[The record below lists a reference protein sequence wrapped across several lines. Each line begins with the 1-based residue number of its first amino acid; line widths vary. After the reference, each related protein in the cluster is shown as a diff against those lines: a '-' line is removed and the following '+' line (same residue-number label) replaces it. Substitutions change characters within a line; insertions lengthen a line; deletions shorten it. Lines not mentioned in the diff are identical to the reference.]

1 MRKPGLISYLIAII
15 ALGAGVLILLATPWG
30 PGLRED
36 SFSYITAAQSYAQG
50 TGLGR
55 WAADGT
61 FRPLT
66 HFPPLL
72 PLLFA
77 GIKQLGFDLVGSF
90 RVLNGVLFSSIVILT
105 ALSIYVTSRSEWGA
119 LAGALLTASS
129 GVLIENF
136 TWAHSEPLYLTL
148 SIAGLIL
155 LSIYMSSKKNNWYF
169 AGSIVAVALA
179 FLTRFAGIALIVS
192 SGLILAVMP
201 WTTLKRRLGITSVFS
216 ASSALPT
223 AAFMVRNR
231 MLYGTASDR
240 PTPLWHPPEL
250 EKWMEGARTILSWF
264 LPHRLL
270 NLFSDSLIL
279 ILGATALT
287 AIFALASLTSIRYYR
302 RLKRE
307 ELFRTSLWYLLFTNA
322 VGYLGLVLLTV
333 LFLDRLTPLNDR
345 IMVPFYL
352 FLLPLL
358 TTSVIILCKGLAR
371 LRLPVT
377 VLTVGFILLHGYR
390 GIQTIEDLRERG
402 LGLST
407 PGWHTSEAIAYLRSL
422 PQVPIYTNDI
432 PAVYFH
438 ADRMAHFIPV
448 RVNPAEGSLREDY
461 QNELEEM
468 RERLS
473 GENGILILFGE
484 SPRARL
490 HSAELEDVTR
500 SLYLVWEFEDAL
512 VYRPK
517 K

>member
-1 MRKPGLISYLIAII
+1 MRKPGLTSYLIAII
-15 ALGAGVLILLATPWG
+15 ALGAGALILLATPWG

-36 SFSYITAAQSYAQG
+36 SFNYITAAQSYAQG

-72 PLLFA
+72 PLALA
-77 GIKQLGFDLVGSF
+77 GIKLLGLDLVGSF
-90 RVLNGVLFSSIVILT
+90 RVLNGVLFSSTVILT

-136 TWAHSEPLYLTL
+136 AWAHSEPLYLTL

-155 LSIYMSSKKNNWYF
+155 LSIYMSSENNNWYF
-169 AGSIVAVALA
+169 AGSIVAIALA

-192 SGLILAVMP
+192 SGLILVVMP
-201 WTTLKRRLGITSVFS
+201 WTTLKRRLGVASVFS
-216 ASSALPT
+216 AMSALPT
-223 AAFMVRNR
+223 AAFMLRNR

-270 NLFSDSLIL
+270 DLFSDSLVL
-279 ILGATALT
+279 ILGATSLAV
-287 AIFALASLTSIRYYR
+287 IFALASIISIRYYR
-302 RLKRE
+302 QLERE
-307 ELFRTSLWYLLFTNA
+307 KLSRSSLWYLLFTNA
-322 VGYLGLVLLTV
+322 VSYLGLVLLTV

-345 IMVPFYL
+345 IMAPFYL
-352 FLLPLL
+352 FLIPLL
-358 TTSVIILCKGLAR
+358 TTSVIKLWKGLTR
-371 LRLPVT
+371 LQLPVT
-377 VLTVGFILLHGYR
+377 VLTVGFMLLHGYR
-390 GIQTIEDLRERG
+390 GTQTIENLRERG

-407 PGWHTSEAIAYLRSL
+407 PEWHNSEAITYLSSL

-468 RERLS
+468 RKRLS
-473 GENGILILFGE
+473 EENGVLVLFGE
-484 SPRARL
+484 NRRARL
-490 HSAELEDVTR
+490 HSAELEDLTI
-500 SLYLVWEFEDAL
+500 SLTLMRQFEDAL
-512 VYRPK
+512 IYQPAD
-517 K
+517 